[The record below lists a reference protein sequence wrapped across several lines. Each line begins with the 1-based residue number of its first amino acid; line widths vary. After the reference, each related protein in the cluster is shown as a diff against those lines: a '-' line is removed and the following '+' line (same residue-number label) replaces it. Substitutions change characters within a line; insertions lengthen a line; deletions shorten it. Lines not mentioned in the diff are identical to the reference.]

1 MSVLTKVWLGEN
13 LNGSSDNEIF
23 LLKEEGLHIN
33 SFFVHFI
40 RLSYTKVVSF
50 YKTFKQFIPLCVQ
63 KYYFVGKNTGS
74 ESRFPVRTWYRH

>member
-13 LNGSSDNEIF
+13 LNGSSNNEIL

-40 RLSYTKVVSF
+40 RLSYMKVVSF
-50 YKTFKQFIPLCVQ
+50 L
-63 KYYFVGKNTGS
+63 
-74 ESRFPVRTWYRH
+74 